1 MHRTNQNQSVGS
13 HSLSSEHATGNL
25 NNPSESN
32 FGSCSDSV
40 NYSPQFDPNY
50 SQPYYNPA
58 DQVTLSVFLFSYQLF
73 LDCISHNILKTFNA
87 AYFFYYVVCSRY
99 NKVFLLRKKYFFS
112 SRYQKLNI

>member
-58 DQVTLSVFLFSYQLF
+58 DQVISSIFLFSYQLIDT
-73 LDCISHNILKTFNA
+73 LTRVYLS
-87 AYFFYYVVCSRY
+87 
-99 NKVFLLRKKYFFS
+99 
-112 SRYQKLNI
+112 